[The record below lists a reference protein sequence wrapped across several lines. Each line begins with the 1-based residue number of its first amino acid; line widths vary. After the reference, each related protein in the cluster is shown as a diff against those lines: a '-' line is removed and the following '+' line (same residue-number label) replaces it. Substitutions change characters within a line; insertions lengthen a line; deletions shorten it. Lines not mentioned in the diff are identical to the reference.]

1 MGFSNGQLETL
12 ATGKGEKGD
21 PGLPGIGFNL
31 TDDGDFDID
40 SKRLTEVADPIH
52 DNDAATKVYVDSH
65 ISSGSVT
72 KKYVDDENTRQD
84 IAINSKAEKTDVL
97 LRDGTQSMRANLDLN
112 NHNIINLKDASVNN
126 EAVTFSQLKSHTDHV
141 QVNYHLQPNMRF
153 FKNFGDNAELSSS
166 NLPPNF
172 NPKDH
177 FFYQHVHYNLYLV
190 AKQGFDNGFGG
201 QAWTSLK
208 MTNDGLKAG
217 IYTVVFEIFTRS
229 SVSPPILSDE
239 TLITQVH
246 GDDNYNVITFSHD
259 YNGKYTKAF
268 IQFSSNGQPGEI
280 TFQIRY
286 YGSRFRNFLLFAF
299 YSRVIAGKQNTH
311 FNHNLLS
318 VSSTDYSGTI
328 LYFEPINVNSQKIV
342 NLSDPTSN
350 RDAAT
355 KEYVD
360 TENAKQ
366 DIAINDLSSRKAD
379 KTYVDDEIT
388 KIDLSESLKVDGS
401 RAMTGNLNMNDNKIT
416 DLVTQDDV
424 SITDYPNYVKDSK
437 MSVNKL
443 YVNENFLK
451 LKGDDYDLKGKR
463 IKNTEPYG
471 VNTFDTNDLVSKA
484 FVLAEI
490 SKLPTDVLK
499 LDGSRAMTGNL
510 NMNDNIITKCGRLT
524 MTADGNSPINMN
536 NSYLY
541 GLPNPFGGD
550 DATNKTYVDNR
561 DNLNLPLNGSRAMT
575 GSLQMGGNA
584 IINIKPFVEDDS
596 SQAAQNAQLNDVI
609 NFGYFHQQRGDLIRL
624 INDAGAAALNR
635 KSPDPMEDDID
646 MANHSIIRLKDPKSS
661 DSFHASN
668 VNYVNRTISDNN
680 AVINTLITDKI
691 SESEALNIK
700 ANRQENEFSF
710 VMDDDLFREDDDDI
724 TKVGKID
731 KDFYQINKATYQFKI
746 MYDSDIGYYSTRLT
760 IDLKSLDL
768 GEYTLAFEMYYGNRV
783 DRNEVVV
790 DAVSETLN
798 VSRNN
803 TNTFSDH
810 SRTIINFHKYGN
822 IGIIDLDIDLTLKYK
837 SGATYDAETDIFV
850 VVYGVSGHQNDVDS
864 RIWDRFYYIR
874 NKIVYFEAPIDMD
887 SHQIKGL
894 NDGNEN
900 SDAVN
905 VKQLNESEDNIV
917 KYVDGEIAK
926 VNNEINNPTINE
938 NKNLI
943 GLIIKSLI
951 NFSLIKDLYFS
962 DSIEG
967 RTPNTYAFVSSR
979 DKRGDLTFYYVFQ
992 HSTTTNSVMS
1002 IAFTS
1007 RLRNSDIH
1015 GYIHVDKSKV
1025 VISGNPLIDDPPLR
1039 TFNIPNN
1046 SLGKQVWF
1054 WIWGEFA
1061 HINIIFSG
1069 ISKPINVANF
1079 IFINGLKR
1087 VNVDDN
1093 PFTKK
1098 RGLITKNIYDNSS
1111 EAYQRVKEFEKSEG
1125 TII

>member
-1 MGFSNGQLETL
+1 M
-12 ATGKGEKGD
+12 
-21 PGLPGIGFNL
+21 
-31 TDDGDFDID
+31 
-40 SKRLTEVADPIH
+40 
-52 DNDAATKVYVDSH
+52 
-65 ISSGSVT
+65 
-72 KKYVDDENTRQD
+72 
-84 IAINSKAEKTDVL
+84 
-97 LRDGTQSMRANLDLN
+97 
-112 NHNIINLKDASVNN
+112 
-126 EAVTFSQLKSHTDHV
+126 
-141 QVNYHLQPNMRF
+141 
-153 FKNFGDNAELSSS
+153 
-166 NLPPNF
+166 
-172 NPKDH
+172 
-177 FFYQHVHYNLYLV
+177 
-190 AKQGFDNGFGG
+190 
-201 QAWTSLK
+201 
-208 MTNDGLKAG
+208 
-217 IYTVVFEIFTRS
+217 
-229 SVSPPILSDE
+229 
-239 TLITQVH
+239 
-246 GDDNYNVITFSHD
+246 
-259 YNGKYTKAF
+259 
-268 IQFSSNGQPGEI
+268 
-280 TFQIRY
+280 
-286 YGSRFRNFLLFAF
+286 
-299 YSRVIAGKQNTH
+299 
-311 FNHNLLS
+311 
-318 VSSTDYSGTI
+318 
-328 LYFEPINVNSQKIV
+328 NSQKIV

-401 RAMTGNLNMNDNKIT
+401 RAMTGNLNMNDDKIT

-437 MSVNKL
+437 MAVNKL

-609 NFGYFHQQRGDLIRL
+609 NFGYFHQQRGDLKIE
-624 INDAGAAALNR
+624 INDVSAAALNR
-635 KSPDPMEDDID
+635 KNPNPMEDDID

-798 VSRNN
+798 VSCNN

-822 IGIIDLDIDLTLKYK
+822 IGIIDLDIDLTLKYR

-874 NKIVYFEAPIDMD
+874 NKIVHFEAPIDMGN
-887 SHQIKGL
+887 HQIKGL
-894 NDGNEN
+894 
-900 SDAVN
+900 
-905 VKQLNESEDNIV
+905 K
-917 KYVDGEIAK
+917 
-926 VNNEINNPTINE
+926 
-938 NKNLI
+938 
-943 GLIIKSLI
+943 
-951 NFSLIKDLYFS
+951 
-962 DSIEG
+962 
-967 RTPNTYAFVSSR
+967 
-979 DKRGDLTFYYVFQ
+979 
-992 HSTTTNSVMS
+992 
-1002 IAFTS
+1002 
-1007 RLRNSDIH
+1007 
-1015 GYIHVDKSKV
+1015 
-1025 VISGNPLIDDPPLR
+1025 
-1039 TFNIPNN
+1039 
-1046 SLGKQVWF
+1046 
-1054 WIWGEFA
+1054 
-1061 HINIIFSG
+1061 
-1069 ISKPINVANF
+1069 
-1079 IFINGLKR
+1079 
-1087 VNVDDN
+1087 
-1093 PFTKK
+1093 
-1098 RGLITKNIYDNSS
+1098 
-1111 EAYQRVKEFEKSEG
+1111 
-1125 TII
+1125 